1 MDLGQKGV
9 FWFTDTLTSTQL
21 VELAQHTEEL
31 GYAALWYPEALGYE
45 SFSLGSFLLS
55 HTDKLIVASGIANI
69 YARDATATK
78 QGQHSLTKLYDGRFL
93 LGLGVSHVP
102 LVENAR
108 GHQYRQPVA
117 TMRAYLDTMDKA
129 TAIAPP
135 LDEPP
140 PTVLA
145 ALGPQ
150 MIALAGQRTDGAF
163 PYNVIPEHTARARA
177 IIGLDK
183 WLCVEQ
189 KVLLVTDPSKAREVA
204 RQAMAFYLP
213 LTNYRNNWN
222 AWVLATRIWQ
232 VTAVTG
238 FWMPWSPGETKP
250 QSDNAYRHISTPGPV
265 TSASIPSTRM
275 DSRYRTSMRSRRSRA
290 RAANGASSTGGQSEI
305 IAAIVEPPRREA
317 MIPPAV
323 G

>member
-9 FWFTDTLTSTQL
+9 FWFTDSLTSAQL
-21 VELAQHTEEL
+21 VELAHRTEEL
-31 GYAALWYPEALGYE
+31 GYTALWYPEALSYE
-45 SFSLGSFLLS
+45 SFSLGGFLLS

-78 QGQHSLTKLYDGRFL
+78 QGQHTLAKLYDGRFL

-150 MIALAGQRTDGAF
+150 MTALAGQRTNGAF
-163 PYNVIPEHTARARA
+163 PYNVTPEHTARARA
-177 IIGLDK
+177 ILGPDK

-213 LTNYRNNWN
+213 LTNYRNNWKRLGFSDEDLAGGGSDRFLDAMV
-222 AWVLATRIWQ
+222 AWGNEAAVRQRIQ
-232 VTAVTG
+232 THFDA
-238 FWMPWSPGETKP
+238 
-250 QSDNAYRHISTPGPV
+250 
-265 TSASIPSTRM
+265 
-275 DSRYRTSMRSRRSRA
+275 
-290 RAANGASSTGGQSEI
+290 GASHVCIHPLNPDGQPLPDFN
-305 IAAIVEPPRREA
+305 ALKALA
-317 MIPPAV
+317 

>member
-9 FWFTDTLTSTQL
+9 FWFTDALTSTQL
-21 VELAQHTEEL
+21 VELAQRTEEL
-31 GYAALWYPEALGYE
+31 GYTALWYPEALSYE

-78 QGQHSLTKLYDGRFL
+78 QGQHTLAKLYDGRFL

-117 TMRAYLDTMDKA
+117 AMRAYLDTMEKA
-129 TAIAPP
+129 AAIAPS

-150 MIALAGQRTDGAF
+150 MTALAGPRTNGAF
-163 PYNVIPEHTARARA
+163 PYNVTPEHTSRARA
-177 IIGLDK
+177 IIGPEK

-189 KVLLVTDPSKAREVA
+189 KVLLVTNPSKAREVA
-204 RQAMAFYLP
+204 RQALAFYLP
-213 LTNYRNNWN
+213 LTNYRNNWKRLGFN
-222 AWVLATRIWQ
+222 DEDLEGGGSDRFLEAMVAWGDEAAIRQRIQ
-232 VTAVTG
+232 AH
-238 FWMPWSPGETKP
+238 F
-250 QSDNAYRHISTPGPV
+250 DA
-265 TSASIPSTRM
+265 
-275 DSRYRTSMRSRRSRA
+275 
-290 RAANGASSTGGQSEI
+290 GASHVCIQPLNPDGQPLPDFN
-305 IAAIVEPPRREA
+305 ALKALA
-317 MIPPAV
+317 